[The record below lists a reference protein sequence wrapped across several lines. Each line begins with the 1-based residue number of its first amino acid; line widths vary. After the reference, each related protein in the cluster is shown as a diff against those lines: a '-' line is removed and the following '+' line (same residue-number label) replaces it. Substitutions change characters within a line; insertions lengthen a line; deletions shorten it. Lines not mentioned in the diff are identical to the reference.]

1 MTNLCDD
8 GHNWNLGD
16 EWKILGDT
24 SAILPNGIQWMN
36 NYGIN

>member
-1 MTNLCDD
+1 MTDLCDNY

-24 SAILPNGIQWMN
+24 SAILPNGIH
-36 NYGIN
+36 